1 VGTLCARRVAG
12 LTLTRARVV
21 SMRRGAVLAIAV
33 ASLALCLLAIRA
45 RADELDPQ
53 IDQLAHAESYKVRLA
68 AAIALSKS
76 RDSRAVSAL
85 STALIADDEATIRRV
100 CALGLGKIVDET
112 TPADT
117 RKTALQALDH
127 AARTDRDAKVRD
139 AAAKAYAALSELKSE
154 PSGGGPDVFV
164 NIGAATDVTHK
175 GPPDLEKRLAN
186 LVRSVFKHSPYA
198 IDWPGGGT
206 PTHKD
211 LERAGTH
218 AFIVAASVT
227 SLDLTRRGNRMEIG
241 CKVAIRIAPW
251 DGSDGNERWSADKLA
266 NAKGE
271 GKADT
276 STRDADVAEGVR
288 ECVFAVAEQVADD
301 KVIPFIKNVATH

>member
-1 VGTLCARRVAG
+1 
-12 LTLTRARVV
+12 
-21 SMRRGAVLAIAV
+21 MRRGAVLAIAV
-33 ASLALCLLAIRA
+33 ASLAMCLLAVAA
-45 RADELDPQ
+45 RADELDPE

-68 AAIALSKS
+68 AAISLSKS
-76 RDSRAVSAL
+76 RDARAVSAL

-112 TPADT
+112 TPADA
-117 RKTALQALDH
+117 RKTALDALDH

-139 AAAKAYAALSELKSE
+139 AAAKAYASLSQLRTE

-164 NIGAATDVTHK
+164 DIGGATDTTHK
-175 GPPDLEKRLAN
+175 GPPDLEKRLSG
-186 LVRSVFKHSPYA
+186 LMRSVFKHSPYA
-198 IDWPGGGT
+198 VEWPGGGT
-206 PTHKD
+206 PTHRD

-218 AFIVAASVT
+218 GFIVAASVT
-227 SLDLTRRGNRMEIG
+227 GLDMTRRGNHMEIE

-251 DGSDGNERWSADKLA
+251 EGSDGNERWTADKVA

-276 STRDADVAEGVR
+276 GASESQVAEGVR
-288 ECVFAVAEQVADD
+288 QCVFAVAEQVADD
-301 KVIPFIKNVATH
+301 KVMPFIKNLARN